1 MDLATALLEVYPEME
16 EPEICGVSLSVDQFH
31 EDFDGFPIVKGLA
44 FYSDQKEHKDFW
56 DEKWILRKGRAYENG
71 LGKINT
77 TKEFSVEDDG
87 QDGIIVE
94 ELYVSADGC
103 IYPDC
108 NLSYEEMRD
117 CYKEVPVENATAY
130 LKGLLNEE
138 AAKIA

>member
-1 MDLATALLEVYPEME
+1 M
-16 EPEICGVSLSVDQFH
+16 
-31 EDFDGFPIVKGLA
+31 
-44 FYSDQKEHKDFW
+44 
-56 DEKWILRKGRAYENG
+56 
-71 LGKINT
+71 
-77 TKEFSVEDDG
+77 
-87 QDGIIVE
+87 E